1 MLYLL
6 VDPANA
12 DDLNRG
18 IMRCLRPSNLRDEN
32 YVTDVFAKK
41 VVHPQTGYT
50 ALELD
55 PVQNVPIHIEA
66 DGAELMQVINFF
78 VSDGSVT
85 QQEADG
91 IALALNAMAGQE
103 ISVLGFVPPGWL
115 QYVYTKEQMIAE
127 GWFPSEA
134 QG

>member
-18 IMRCLRPSNLRDEN
+18 IMRCLRPSHLRDEN

-41 VVHPQTGYT
+41 VSHPETGYT

-55 PVQNVPIHIEA
+55 PVQTIPIHIEA
-66 DGAELMQVINFF
+66 DGVELLEVINFF

-85 QQEADG
+85 QEEADN
-91 IALALNAMAGQE
+91 IAIAVNAMAGQE

-115 QYVYTKEQMIAE
+115 QYVYTREQMEAE
-127 GWFPSEA
+127 GWFPSEDN
-134 QG
+134 